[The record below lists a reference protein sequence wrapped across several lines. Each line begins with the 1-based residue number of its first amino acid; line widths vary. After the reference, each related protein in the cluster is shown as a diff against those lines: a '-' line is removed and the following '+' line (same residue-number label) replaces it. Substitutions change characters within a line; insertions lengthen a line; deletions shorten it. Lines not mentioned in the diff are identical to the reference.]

1 MIITRLN
8 FPKDGIIKNIVVVK
22 QDRFSILN
30 LGIIDQGSK
39 DFVIDPILIVFEKTY
54 NVGFRFV
61 SVTSGSIYRIV
72 VNRCLFEVILEVY
85 SNLFVNSKI
94 SG

>member
-1 MIITRLN
+1 M
-8 FPKDGIIKNIVVVK
+8 KSSKNIVLVK

-39 DFVIDPILIVFEKTY
+39 DFIIEPILIVFEKTY

-72 VNRCLFEVILEVY
+72 VYLKLSWKYIRIYL
-85 SNLFVNSKI
+85 
-94 SG
+94 

>member
-1 MIITRLN
+1 M
-8 FPKDGIIKNIVVVK
+8 KSSKNIVLVK

-39 DFVIDPILIVFEKTY
+39 DFIIDPILIVFEKTY

-72 VNRCLFEVILEVY
+72 VYLKLSWKYIRIYL
-85 SNLFVNSKI
+85 
-94 SG
+94 